1 MSHGFAEQSAKSMIA
16 SEKAR
21 AGNCTGFFFV
31 P

>member
-1 MSHGFAEQSAKSMIA
+1 MSDDFAEQPAKSMIA